1 MRFIKEGA
9 IEPRRY
15 QQDIAAQAAS
25 ENCMVVLPTGLGKTA
40 VALLVMDA
48 MLEKGGVLF
57 LAPTRVLAGQ
67 HHEFLSSRLSIADV
81 ALVTG
86 EDAEKK
92 RAQAWSS
99 SVVCATPEITRNDME
114 RGMFDPAQIS
124 LAVFDEA
131 HRTVGDYAYAAIAG
145 RLPASVRVLGMTATL
160 PSDIQKATKI
170 MTTLRIASVAQRK
183 DDSPDVAPYVRK
195 TRTEIVKVRL
205 PPIMAEAQ
213 AALKRALEHRYD
225 QMRAA
230 GVMPERSLSSL
241 VKIRPKVL
249 AERKQAIR
257 PLFSAIRIH
266 QALALLEAHG
276 TTAFLRYCERAREKG
291 ARDLFEDPDFA
302 RALGRAE
309 EARRGGLEH
318 PKIPELVE
326 ILRGLEGRALVFS
339 SYRDS
344 VDVIREKLDGA
355 GIRSGMLIGKAGDSG
370 LKQAKQVE
378 AVRRFRDGEYP
389 VMVATRVG
397 EEGLDISEVN
407 LVVFYD
413 NTPSAI
419 RYVQRRGRTGRRDS
433 GRMVVLMA
441 EGTVDEAYHWIGYR
455 RVAASRGMGERV
467 ARGMQE
473 TL

>member
-1 MRFIKEGA
+1 MRFLKEGA
-9 IEPRRY
+9 IEARRY
-15 QQDIAAQAAS
+15 QQDMAAQAVS

-40 VALLVMDA
+40 VALLVIDR
-48 MLEKGGVLF
+48 MLEKGGALF

-67 HHEFLSSRLSIADV
+67 HHEFLSSRMTISDIS
-81 ALVTG
+81 LVTG
-86 EDAEKK
+86 EDHEKK
-92 RAQAWSS
+92 REKAWAA
-99 SVVCATPEITRNDME
+99 SVVCATPEIARNDIG
-114 RGMFDPAQIS
+114 RGMLDLGQLS

-131 HRTVGDYAYAAIAG
+131 HRTVGDYAYSSIAG
-145 RLPASVRVLGMTATL
+145 ALPPSVRVMGMTATL

-170 MTTLRIASVAQRK
+170 MTTLRIASVAQRR
-183 DDSPDVAPYVRK
+183 DDSPDVAPYVQK

-205 PPIMAEAQ
+205 PPGMAAMQ
-213 AALKRALEHRYD
+213 ALVKKALDRRYD
-225 QMRAA
+225 RMRAA
-230 GVMPERSLSSL
+230 GVMPERNLSSL
-241 VKIRPKVL
+241 LRMRPRVL
-249 AERKQAIR
+249 EERKGAIK

-276 TTAFLRYCERAREKG
+276 TTAFAKYCQRARAKG

-302 RALGRAE
+302 RAVELAD

-318 PKIPELVE
+318 PKIPELVR
-326 ILRGLEGRALVFS
+326 ILSGLEGRALVFS
-339 SYRDS
+339 SFRDS
-344 VDVIREKLDGA
+344 VDVIRAKLAEA
-355 GIRSGMLIGKAGDSG
+355 GIESGMLIGKAGETG

-413 NTPSAI
+413 NTPSSI
-419 RYVQRRGRTGRRDS
+419 RYVQRRGRTGRKDS

-455 RVAASRGMGERV
+455 RVGASKGMGERV
-467 ARGMQE
+467 ARGIQQ